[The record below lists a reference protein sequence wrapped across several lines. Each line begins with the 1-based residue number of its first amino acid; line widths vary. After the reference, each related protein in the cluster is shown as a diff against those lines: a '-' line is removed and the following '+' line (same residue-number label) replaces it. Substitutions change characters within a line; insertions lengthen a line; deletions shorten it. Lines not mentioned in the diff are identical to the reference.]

1 MFAIATIE
9 NKIVLEGSELGAD
22 HLKHMMP
29 MAKELVASKAA
40 PKRIRHRG
48 RLTQPILEG
57 NIQGL
62 VIGVIYSAATG

>member
-22 HLKHMMP
+22 YLKHMMP
-29 MAKELVASKAA
+29 VAKELVASKAA

-48 RLTQPILEG
+48 RLAQPILVG
-57 NIQGL
+57 NIHGL
-62 VIGVIYSAATG
+62 VIGAIYQAGS